1 MIATRFVL
9 AAALALAASPSFA
22 LDLKSADVTQG
33 ATFPVNEICARYGG
47 GDVSPALSWSGVP
60 SNARSLAITMF
71 DPDAGS
77 EGWWHWVVVDIP
89 ATTTSL
95 AQGAGSGKLPGGAR
109 HLENSNGNA
118 SYHGPC
124 PPAGS
129 GVHHYQITLWALGE
143 KPALEANAKPA
154 DAGAY
159 LEKHAIAKARLTPVY
174 LKEK

>member
-1 MIATRFVL
+1 MKSLCLSALAVL
-9 AAALALAASPSFA
+9 AATPALAM
-22 LDLKSADVTQG
+22 DLKSTDVAQG
-33 ATFPVNEICARYGG
+33 TSFPVNEICARYGG

-60 SNARSLAITMF
+60 SNAQSLAITVF

-77 EGWWHWVVVDIP
+77 DGWWHWVVVDIP
-89 ATTTSL
+89 AKTTAL
-95 AQGAGSGKLPGGAR
+95 AQGVGTGKLPDGAR

-118 SYHGPC
+118 GYHGPC

-143 KPALEANAKPA
+143 KPALEANVRPA

>member
-1 MIATRFVL
+1 MKSL
-9 AAALALAASPSFA
+9 CLAALAALAATPAFA
-22 LDLKSADVTQG
+22 MTLKSADVSDG
-33 ATFPVNEICARYGG
+33 VTFPVPEICARYGG

-60 SNARSLAITMF
+60 ANAKSLAITMF
-71 DPDAGS
+71 DPDAGHD
-77 EGWWHWVVVDIP
+77 GWWHWVVVDIP
-89 ATTTSL
+89 VTATAL

-109 HLENSNGNA
+109 HLPNSNGNA

-129 GVHHYQITLWALGE
+129 GPHHYQTTLWALGE
-143 KPALEANAKPA
+143 KPALDADTKTA

-174 LKEK
+174 QK

>member
-1 MIATRFVL
+1 MTTTRFVL
-9 AAALALAASPSFA
+9 AAALALAATPSFA
-22 LDLKSADVTQG
+22 MELKSTDVAEG

-60 SNARSLAITMF
+60 SNAQSLAITIF

-77 EGWWHWVVVDIP
+77 DGWWHWVVVDIP
-89 ATTTSL
+89 AKTTSL
-95 AQGAGSGKLPGGAR
+95 KQGAGSGNLPDGAR

-118 SYHGPC
+118 GYHGPC

-143 KPALEANAKPA
+143 KPPLDASAKPA
-154 DAGAY
+154 DVGAY
-159 LEKHAIAKARLTPVY
+159 MAKHSIAMSRLTPVY
-174 LKEK
+174 LKVK

>member
-1 MIATRFVL
+1 MSMTRFVL
-9 AAALALAASPSFA
+9 AAALALAATPGLA
-22 LDLKSADVTQG
+22 MDLKSSDVAQG
-33 ATFPVNEICARYGG
+33 ALFPVNEICARYGG

-60 SNARSLAITMF
+60 SNAQSLAITMF

-89 ATTTSL
+89 GKTTSL
-95 AQGAGSGKLPGGAR
+95 AQGAGSGKLPDGAR
-109 HLENSNGNA
+109 HLENSNG
-118 SYHGPC
+118 STGYRGPC

-129 GVHHYQITLWALGE
+129 GVHRYQITLWALSE
-143 KPALEANAKPA
+143 KPALAVNAKPA

-174 LKEK
+174 SKEK

>member
-1 MIATRFVL
+1 MKR
-9 AAALALAASPSFA
+9 LALAALAVLAATPAFA
-22 LDLKSADVTQG
+22 MDLKSSDVAQG
-33 ATFPVNEICARYGG
+33 ALFPVPEICARYGG

-60 SNARSLAITMF
+60 SSAQSLAITIF

-77 EGWWHWVVVDIP
+77 DGWWHWVVVDIP

-95 AQGAGSGKLPGGAR
+95 AQGAGSGKLPDGAR

-143 KPALEANAKPA
+143 KPALDAGAKPA
-154 DAGAY
+154 DVGAY
-159 LEKHAIAKARLTPVY
+159 MEKHAIAKARLTPVY
-174 LKEK
+174 SKAK

>member
-1 MIATRFVL
+1 MKSL
-9 AAALALAASPSFA
+9 CLAALAALAATPAFA
-22 LDLKSADVTQG
+22 MTLKSADVSDG
-33 ATFPVNEICARYGG
+33 AAFPVPEICARYGG

-60 SNARSLAITMF
+60 ANARSLAITMF
-71 DPDAGS
+71 DPDAGHD
-77 EGWWHWVVVDIP
+77 GWWHWVVVDIP
-89 ATTTSL
+89 VTATAL

-109 HLENSNGNA
+109 HLPNSNGNA
-118 SYHGPC
+118 GYHGPC

-143 KPALEANAKPA
+143 KPALEANVRPV

>member
-1 MIATRFVL
+1 MKSLYLAALAVL
-9 AAALALAASPSFA
+9 AATPAFA
-22 LDLKSADVTQG
+22 MDLKSTDVAQG
-33 ATFPVNEICARYGG
+33 ASFPVDEICARYGG

-60 SNARSLAITMF
+60 SNAQSLAITIF

-77 EGWWHWVVVDIP
+77 DGWWHWVVVDIP
-89 ATTTSL
+89 ATATSL
-95 AQGAGSGKLPGGAR
+95 AQGAGSGKLAGGAR

-129 GVHHYQITLWALGE
+129 GAHHYQITLWALGE
-143 KPALEANAKPA
+143 KPALEANTKPA
-154 DAGAY
+154 DVGAY
-159 LEKHAIAKARLTPVY
+159 MEKHAIAKARLTPVY

>member
-1 MIATRFVL
+1 MKRFSL
-9 AAALALAASPSFA
+9 AALAIIAATPAFA
-22 LDLKSADVTQG
+22 MDLKSGDVAQG
-33 ATFPVNEICARYGG
+33 ASFPVPEICARYGG

-60 SNARSLAITMF
+60 SNAQSLAITIF

-77 EGWWHWVVVDIP
+77 DGWWHWVVIDIP
-89 ATTTSL
+89 ANTTSL
-95 AQGAGSGKLPGGAR
+95 AQGAGSGKLPEGAR

-118 SYHGPC
+118 GYHGPC

-143 KPALEANAKPA
+143 KPVLDENAKPA
-154 DAGAY
+154 DVGAY
-159 LEKHAIAKARLTPVY
+159 MAKHAIAMSRITPVY

>member
-1 MIATRFVL
+1 MKSLCLAALAVL
-9 AAALALAASPSFA
+9 AATPALAM
-22 LDLKSADVTQG
+22 DLKSTDVAQG
-33 ATFPVNEICARYGG
+33 TSFPVIDFCARYGG
-47 GDVSPALSWSGVP
+47 GDVSTALSWSGVP
-60 SNARSLAITMF
+60 SNAQSLAITVF
-71 DPDAGS
+71 DPDAGHD
-77 EGWWHWVVVDIP
+77 GWWHWVVVDIP
-89 ATTTSL
+89 VTATAL
-95 AQGAGSGKLPGGAR
+95 AQGAGSGKLPDGAR

-118 SYHGPC
+118 GYHGPC

-143 KPALEANAKPA
+143 KPALEANVRPA